1 MTINKTCSMV
11 SSISYCD
18 KAIQHC
24 LDIKKSYLKL
34 LKREPDMAFLSY
46 LILMM
51 SHGWTIKEIEDDI
64 KASEEFIN
72 LQN

>member
-1 MTINKTCSMV
+1 MTINKMHPVV

-18 KAIQHC
+18 KAIYHC

-34 LKREPDMAFLSY
+34 LKREPDIAFLSY

-51 SHGWTIKEIEDDI
+51 SHDWTIENVEEDI
-64 KASEEFIN
+64 KNSEEFRRI
-72 LQN
+72 QN